1 MKSDVG
7 SSRKNIFSASSN
19 NLRSKQNSSK
29 PQNSPP
35 RDVDKLIGEIE
46 NPPREGRIS
55 PEAFSSING
64 AFTSPA
70 AARRSAGAFSISERA
85 VGSHS
90 EASSSSEVR

>member
-7 SSRKNIFSASSN
+7 SRNIFSASSN

-29 PQNSPP
+29 PRNSSPG
-35 RDVDKLIGEIE
+35 DIDKLIREVE
-46 NPPREGRIS
+46 NSPREGRIS

-70 AARRSAGAFSISERA
+70 AARRSAGAFSIPEGA